1 MKKLY
6 AKYHDQGVEFIGV
19 SLDVPEGQ
27 GGLDGHKKFV
37 KEKEIAWPQYY
48 QGNGWESKFSISWG
62 ITEIPAIFVI
72 DTEGKLYSTEG
83 HGKLDKMIPE
93 LLEMT
98 PASGEGARPGGD

>member
-27 GGLDGHKKFV
+27 GGLHTLKKFV

-48 QGNGWESKFSISWG
+48 AGNGWESEFTVACG
-62 ITEIPAIFVI
+62 ITEIPAVFVI
-72 DTEGKLYSTEG
+72 DTEGKLYSTEAL
-83 HGKLDKMIPE
+83 GKLNTMIPK
-93 LLEMT
+93 LLQENQ
-98 PASGEGARPGGD
+98 PLLGE